1 MFLNVFN
8 WLWVQMLWINGKFDQ
23 FFHKLK
29 NYILVSD
36 VHFWFPQ
43 FCALVEMKT
52 RVSCELQTLCI
63 HGILPHVSEIWI
75 ITRIYFI
82 LQKIQRAKSVS
93 DVLSEKFTR
102 VRPTPWN
109 VRPTP
114 TYFDDL
120 HNFQNRLLHNAGI
133 RYKAESFIQ
142 WKLVLV
148 FL

>member
-1 MFLNVFN
+1 MENLINFSTNWKITFWCRTYISDFLNFVH
-8 WLWVQMLWINGKFDQ
+8 WLKWRQEIPVNF
-23 FFHKLK
+23 KL
-29 NYILVSD
+29 I
-36 VHFWFPQ
+36 
-43 FCALVEMKT
+43 
-52 RVSCELQTLCI
+52 CI
-63 HGILPHVSEIWI
+63 HGVLPHVSVKWI

-133 RYKAESFIQ
+133 RYKAQSFIQ